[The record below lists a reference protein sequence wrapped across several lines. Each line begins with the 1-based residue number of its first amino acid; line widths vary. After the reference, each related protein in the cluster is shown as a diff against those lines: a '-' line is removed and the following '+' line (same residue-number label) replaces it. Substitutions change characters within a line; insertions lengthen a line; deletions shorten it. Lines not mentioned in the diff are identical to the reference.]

1 MIKIILDI
9 FKNECNYNNINNIGS
24 KKLRNIKTGVN
35 LIDAIYYRFSYTSKN
50 TTKESITS
58 DLNYTNNTALS
69 RQAFDRKENNIPIN
83 MYRNILNKIIHFY
96 NNYTNS
102 DNNINIIDDNDND
115 NDNNDIDNNINI
127 IDDNDNDIDK
137 NNENNFVD
145 NDIDNNENN
154 IDDNNNN
161 NDIFGNM
168 NIISIDGTYNND
180 NKEMLN
186 MGFFNVTKNVPIEL
200 KSCGYHN
207 KNNEVKCAI
216 KFIKKHIDLFKNN
229 ILVADRLYFTYEFLY
244 FLNENDL
251 KFIIRAKGDAQ
262 NLEPNTPLKKRYQRL
277 Q

>member
-145 NDIDNNENN
+145 DDIDNNENN
-154 IDDNNNN
+154 IDYNNNN

-180 NKEMLN
+180 NDNKEMLN
-186 MGFFNVTKNVPIEL
+186 MGFFNVTKNVPIDL
-200 KSCGYHN
+200 N
-207 KNNEVKCAI
+207 K
-216 KFIKKHIDLFKNN
+216 
-229 ILVADRLYFTYEFLY
+229 ILW
-244 FLNENDL
+244 
-251 KFIIRAKGDAQ
+251 IS
-262 NLEPNTPLKKRYQRL
+262 
-277 Q
+277 